1 MWAIEFRTFGVV
13 GTLKWRFPAYR
24 IVGSHYDR
32 QQKAPSRIV
41 PHKISPRIRAR
52 RAVAIVAA
60 AMSLWAVGIDRPE
73 IRASGEEPKVE
84 PTFDGRSLE
93 EWKRLSVS
101 DLSQPTR
108 VKAMQAFV
116 AFGQAGR
123 TEMAV
128 AAIKHALEQ
137 PQVDTVVRAGYNALV
152 RLEPTGDSLLLDALK
167 SQQLQHRRIAAKELG
182 WYSQSK
188 EPSKRGSRGYRRGV
202 DPGD

>member
-1 MWAIEFRTFGVV
+1 MIVSRKPLRVS
-13 GTLKWRFPAYR
+13 FPT
-24 IVGSHYDR
+24 
-32 QQKAPSRIV
+32 KSRRA
-41 PHKISPRIRAR
+41 SGAR

-188 EPSKRGSRGYRRGV
+188 EPSKHGSRGYRRGV